1 MITSQGLKQLG
12 FTSLTDFILQDDSDG
27 NGVYIAEWLSDQAQ
41 PSVSDIEQAHAEWQA
56 EYDSQEYARNRAT
69 DYPPLEEQL
78 DYIYHNG
85 VEAWKADMILP
96 VKTKHPKGGN

>member
-1 MITSQGLKQLG
+1 MNLVSLKTQALVNLAPNAR
-12 FTSLTDFILQDDSDG
+12 FNCSSDEIEWLDTTQTQPTQSEIQAEVTRLQD
-27 NGVYIAEWLSDQAQ
+27 I
-41 PSVSDIEQAHAEWQA
+41 
-56 EYDSQEYARNRAT
+56 YDSQEYARNRAT

>member
-1 MITSQGLKQLG
+1 MNHEAIRNIYPIAVTIRGEEAFDADDNPITLDQ
-12 FTSLTDFILQDDSDG
+12 SLITAEVTRLQD
-27 NGVYIAEWLSDQAQ
+27 I
-41 PSVSDIEQAHAEWQA
+41 
-56 EYDSQEYARNRAT
+56 YDSQEYARNRAK

>member
-1 MITSQGLKQLG
+1 MNIRAGDAIL
-12 FTSLTDFILQDDSDG
+12 SLQPNAKFAMEDSKVTFWEDVNIPQPTDSEIQAEVSRLQD
-27 NGVYIAEWLSDQAQ
+27 I
-41 PSVSDIEQAHAEWQA
+41 
-56 EYDSQEYARNRAT
+56 YDSQEYARNRAT